1 MMLFLLGL
9 SVSLASCA
17 MAPCPLPVGDER
29 SRRTRS
35 LRVLPYRDSASLFV
49 APAMANDNTTI
60 SIKQARFNPAEVITQ
75 PP

>member
-1 MMLFLLGL
+1 MLFLLGL

-35 LRVLPYRDSASLFV
+35 LRALRRLRLTLRRSGDGE
-49 APAMANDNTTI
+49 
-60 SIKQARFNPAEVITQ
+60 R
-75 PP
+75 